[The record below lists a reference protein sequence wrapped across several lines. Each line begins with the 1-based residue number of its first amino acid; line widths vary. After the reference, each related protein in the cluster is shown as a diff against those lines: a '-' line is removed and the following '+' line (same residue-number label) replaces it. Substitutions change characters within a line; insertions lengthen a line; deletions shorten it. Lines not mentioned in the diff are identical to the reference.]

1 MTRCGRLDH
10 RTANGFSQKDATM
23 YVRRAV
29 IGSCLVIFLAGAA
42 ASSLGSWPVGQGS
55 ALKSASAAT
64 AAKRNNSRTKKHHKK
79 KTRATALA
87 HKKTIKIINKKNN
100 TKQKQV
106 YSALPLASM
115 HAPGAQ
121 VTRLQ

>member
-1 MTRCGRLDH
+1 MVDLI
-10 RTANGFSQKDATM
+10 TASGFSQKDATM

-42 ASSLGSWPVGQGS
+42 ASSLGSGPVGQGS

-79 KTRATALA
+79 KKTRATALA

-106 YSALPLASM
+106 YVL
-115 HAPGAQ
+115 
-121 VTRLQ
+121 